1 MKSKLLILFALVL
14 WAVPSFAQH
23 SIPWAKIQGNGSVIS
38 APDTIPNEV
47 VTYTFPEY
55 GYFYIQESLR
65 FSGMRIYSATMPNP
79 GDIITIT
86 GGSLLTTSDGEK
98 ALNSAT
104 YTTQSSGNYPFKP
117 LGLTNKTLGGGPFQ
131 YTSIPHTQ
139 VLQNTATQVSVTIQQ
154 SGTPP
159 PGDPGTFY
167 ALGVAYN
174 DPGLVVTYQ
183 KAGGSVITRTLVS
196 SDWTEVGA
204 GVYTLQIPTTELDT
218 LGTFQVWVAYTGYVT
233 YLNQLTVTTTIVDP
247 TLGQT
252 GVTGGTGL
260 NNIGLLVRSW
270 GKVTD
275 IEPTYYLIDDGSG
288 VNTIVNTEVAPGQTI
303 PTTGLSVGTYVPG
316 ITGVSSLVYAVS
328 GVYTR
333 MLNLSAPTCKITL
346 GANQLNPVFIS
357 PINFTATFSEPVT
370 GFTAAGVVLGG
381 EAAPT
386 TKVVTDSGDHKT
398 FNIAVSGMAAMGAV
412 TVDIP
417 TYGAATS
424 LAYGGNS
431 LRAAIIAN
439 SVTWRNY
446 RIYNKREGV
455 GGGRN
460 PKNSLK

>member
-1 MKSKLLILFALVL
+1 MKSKVLILLALVL
-14 WAVPSFAQH
+14 WAMPAAAQH

-55 GYFYIQESLR
+55 GYFYVQESLR

-117 LGLTNKTLGGGPFQ
+117 LGMTNKMLGGGPFQ
-131 YTSIPHTQ
+131 YQSIPYTQ
-139 VLQNTATQVSVTIQQ
+139 VLQNVATQVSVTIQQ

-174 DPGLVVTYQ
+174 DPNLVVTYQ

-196 SDWTEVGA
+196 SDWTEVGGGA
-204 GVYTLQIPTTELDT
+204 YTLQIPATELDT
-218 LGTFQVWVAYTGYVT
+218 LGTFKTWVAYAGYVT
-233 YLNQLTVTTTIVDP
+233 FENDRTVTTTIVDP
-247 TLGQT
+247 TLGQV
-252 GVTGGTGL
+252 GITGGTGL

-275 IEPTYYLIDDGSG
+275 IEATYYLIDDGSG
-288 VNTIVNTEVAPGQTI
+288 VNTVVNTEVAPGQVI
-303 PTTGLSVGTYVPG
+303 PTGSLAVGSYVYG
-316 ITGVSSLVYAVS
+316 ITGVESIVDVS
-328 GVYTR
+328 GTYNR
-333 MLNLSAPTCKITL
+333 MLNLAAPTCKITL
-346 GANQLNPVFIS
+346 GVNQLNPVFIS
-357 PINFTATFSEPVT
+357 PINFTVTFSEPVS
-370 GFTAAGVVLGG
+370 GFTAASVTVGG
-381 EAAPT
+381 EANPT
-386 TKVVTDSGDHKT
+386 TKVVTDSGDHKV
-398 FNIAVSGMAAMGAV
+398 FNVAVSGMTTMGAV
-412 TVDIP
+412 TIDVP
-417 TYGAATS
+417 SYGAATS
-424 LAYGGNS
+424 IAYGGQS
-431 LRAAIIAN
+431 LRAAIISN
-439 SVTWRNY
+439 SVTWRQY

-460 PKNSLK
+460 PKSVL